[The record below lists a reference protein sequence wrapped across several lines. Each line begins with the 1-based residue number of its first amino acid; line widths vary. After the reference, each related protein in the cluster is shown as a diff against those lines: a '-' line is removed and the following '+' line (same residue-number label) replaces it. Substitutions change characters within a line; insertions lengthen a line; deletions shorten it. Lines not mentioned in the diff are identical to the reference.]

1 MKTEQ
6 VSPSDIYATAL
17 QVFSPEEL
25 QQMPK
30 QQQLSLATMLERRL
44 AQESAPSKEELEGL
58 KELLLNDLW
67 HPALSALPKT
77 SQPSPTTKPETSES
91 QQPTEMPS
99 PEASSQE
106 ASSTRLESLKSQL
119 PQDVQKFLEEKLPS
133 VLADLPNQP
142 EAGSTPSA

>member
-6 VSPSDIYATAL
+6 VSPNDIYATAL
-17 QVFSPEEL
+17 QVFSPEDL
-25 QQMPK
+25 QQMPE

-44 AQESAPSKEELEGL
+44 AQQPAPTLDELEGI

-99 PEASSQE
+99 QEASSQA
-106 ASSTRLESLKSQL
+106 ASSINLESLKSQL
-119 PQDVQKFLEEKLPS
+119 PQDAQKFLDEKLPS
-133 VLADLPNQP
+133 VLDALHNLPGV
-142 EAGSTPSA
+142 GSTPSA